1 MTTNPLFYRNIR
13 PLNREAD
20 AALRVSTAQAGFG
33 FARGSHLVPAVVD
46 EFAMACRELPILFVA
61 SATGPAP
68 VFLVGARSDQNV
80 MVAPDGSWTGSYIPA
95 YLRRYPFI
103 LGEAAGADPIVL
115 VDDSSD
121 LLGATDGEPL
131 IESGGESA
139 WLRERI
145 TLLNTYNDAAKR
157 TEALGRLLVELDL
170 LTGVTA
176 DFKDAGGA
184 STVVHGLSA
193 INEQR
198 LLALPDAAFLRL
210 RSEGALPAIY
220 SGLISL
226 ANIDAIG
233 RRSAT
238 S

>member
-20 AALRVSTAQAGFG
+20 AALRIATAPTGFG

-46 EFAMACRELPILFVA
+46 EFGVACRELPILFVP

-80 MVAPDGSWTGSYIPA
+80 MVAADGSWTGAYVPA

-103 LGEAAGADPIVL
+103 LGEAAGAEPIVL

-121 LLGATDGEPL
+121 LLGAPDGEPL
-131 IESGGESA
+131 IEDGAESP

-145 TLLNTYNDAAKR
+145 TLLNGYNEAAKR
-157 TEALGRLLVELDL
+157 TEALGRLLVEFGL

-176 DFKDAGGA
+176 DFTAAEGT
-184 STVVHGLSA
+184 STVHGLFA
-193 INEQR
+193 INEQA
-198 LLALPDAAFLRL
+198 LTALPDAAFLRL
-210 RSEGALPAIY
+210 RAEGALPAIY
-220 SGLISL
+220 AALVSL
-226 ANIDAIG
+226 GNIDAIG

-238 S
+238 G